1 MTKTSVCSCLYGP
14 DCLCVLTEIVSK
26 VKDCPPLCRPVMSVD
41 EAPVDVIQVMKQCWS
56 EEPEKR
62 PTFEEIFKQVKTL
75 KTHFDPN
82 HTYTVW

>member
-1 MTKTSVCSCLYGP
+1 MYVCPLLYGR
-14 DCLCVLTEIVSK
+14 DRMCVLTEIVSK
-26 VKDCPPLCRPVMSVD
+26 VKDPPPLCRPVLSVD

-75 KTHFDPN
+75 
-82 HTYTVW
+82 